1 MFFAFSINLNAQL
14 SHIINSGSYYY
25 TPTNLTVD
33 VGDTVTW
40 INDGGLHNVNF
51 AVSTIT
57 GLNFNNPES
66 FTSSPTTG
74 PTLYTHVFTIPGSY
88 EYDCSVGS
96 HAQNGMVGYL
106 TVNSPPNLDCNGVNN
121 GPALVD
127 SCGDCQLAYVYNF
140 ITHVPTFINDTAGL
154 ILGPTEILVF
164 PNDSTNP
171 LWNSSCSG
179 CTDPTALNFDTSATI
194 DDGSCSYSNS
204 VYDVVSNSVD
214 HTTLKAAVDA
224 CSLDATLSGPGPFTL
239 FAPTDAAFNAL
250 PLGTVP
256 ALLNDIPLL
265 TNILLHHVVGDS
277 VMSGMLSNGQV
288 VTTLLGTDVTV
299 TINPSG
305 VYIDNAMVTV
315 ADVVA
320 DNGVVHVID
329 AVLLPNPG
337 CTDPTALNYDST
349 AIVDDGSC
357 TYGTNSVY
365 DVVVTSADH
374 NLLEIAVDTCGL
386 GGTLSGPGPFT
397 LFAPTDAAFNAL
409 PTGTLAALLNDVP
422 LLTNILLHHVVG
434 DSVMS
439 GMLSNGQVVTTLLGT
454 DVTVTINPSGVYIDN
469 AMVTVAD
476 VIADNGVVHV
486 IDAVLLPNPGC
497 TDPNA
502 TNYDS
507 TAIVD
512 DGSCVYATNTVYDV
526 VVTSAD
532 HNLLEIAVDTCG
544 LGGTLSGPGPFT
556 LFAPTD
562 AAFNALGSGTV
573 LGLLNDVPL
582 LTNILLHH
590 VVGDSVMSG
599 MLSNGQVVTTLLGTD
614 VTVTIN
620 PSGVYIDNAMVTVAD
635 VVADNG
641 VVHVIDAV
649 LLPNPGCTD
658 PNATNY
664 DSTAIVDDGSCVYAT
679 NTVYDVVVTSP
690 DHSVLEIGIDTC
702 GLDGFLSGP
711 GPFTLFAPTDAAF
724 NALGPAT
731 LLSLLADLPQLT
743 NILKHHVVGDSV
755 MSGMLSNGQVVT
767 TLLGTDVV
775 VTIDPTGV
783 YIDGAMVTVADIV
796 ADNGVVHVIDAVLIP
811 QPPAGNSV
819 YDVIVASPAHTT
831 LALAIDTAGLAGT
844 LKGPG
849 PFTVFAPTDAAFNA
863 LPTGTLASLL
873 NDLPQ
878 LADILKHHVV
888 GDSVMSGMLSNGQ
901 VVTTL
906 LGTDV
911 TVTINSSGV
920 YIDNAMVTVA
930 DIVADNGVV
939 HVIDAVL
946 LPSSTGVTDINEIN
960 SSKYLYSINL
970 LGKKVNR
977 NVKKQV
983 VLDIYS
989 NGKVVKRFNP

>member
-1 MFFAFSINLNAQL
+1 MKKLYSLLIAVLLIQLNISAQTNHL
-14 SHIINSGSYYY
+14 VNAGNFYY
-25 TPTNLTVD
+25 TPANLTINA
-33 VGDTVTW
+33 GDTVTW
-40 INDGGLHNVNF
+40 FNDGGFHDVNGDINTQTGSSF
-51 AVSTIT
+51 GNPSPFYIPAVS
-57 GLNFNNPES
+57 
-66 FTSSPTTG
+66 G
-74 PTLYTHVFTIPGSY
+74 PAPLGYHVFTVTGNY
-88 EYDCSVGS
+88 EYDCSIGS
-96 HAQNGMVGYL
+96 HAANGMVGYI
-106 TVNSPPNLDCNGVNN
+106 TVNSPPTVDCNGIVD
-121 GPALVD
+121 GPAMVD

-140 ITHVPTFINDTAGL
+140 ITHVPTFINDTVGL
-154 ILGPTEILVF
+154 ILGPTEILVL

-179 CTDPTALNFDTSATI
+179 CTDPTALNFDATATI
-194 DDGSCSYSNS
+194 DDGSCLYSNS
-204 VYDVVSNSVD
+204 VYDIVSSSTD
-214 HTTLKAAVDA
+214 HAYLKAAIDS

-239 FAPTDAAFNAL
+239 FAPTDAAFTAL
-250 PLGTVP
+250 GGTLFSV
-256 ALLNDIPLL
+256 LSNTPLL

-299 TINPSG
+299 TINSSG

-315 ADVVA
+315 VDVV
-320 DNGVVHVID
+320 
-329 AVLLPNPG
+329 
-337 CTDPTALNYDST
+337 
-349 AIVDDGSC
+349 
-357 TYGTNSVY
+357 
-365 DVVVTSADH
+365 
-374 NLLEIAVDTCGL
+374 
-386 GGTLSGPGPFT
+386 
-397 LFAPTDAAFNAL
+397 
-409 PTGTLAALLNDVP
+409 
-422 LLTNILLHHVVG
+422 
-434 DSVMS
+434 
-439 GMLSNGQVVTTLLGT
+439 
-454 DVTVTINPSGVYIDN
+454 
-469 AMVTVAD
+469 
-476 VIADNGVVHV
+476 ADNGVVHV

-512 DGSCVYATNTVYDV
+512 DGSCVYPTNTVYDV

-920 YIDNAMVTVA
+920 YIDNAMVTVT

-977 NVKKQV
+977 DVKKQV

>member
-1 MFFAFSINLNAQL
+1 MFFAFSFNLNAQV
-14 SHIINSGSYYY
+14 SHTINSGSYYY
-25 TPTNLTVD
+25 TPTNLTID

-179 CTDPTALNFDTSATI
+179 CTDPTALNFDSSATI

-204 VYDVVSNSVD
+204 VYDVISNSVD

-239 FAPTDAAFNAL
+239 FAPTDAAFNTL
-250 PLGTVP
+250 SPGTVP
-256 ALLNDIPLL
+256 ALLNDI
-265 TNILLHHVVGDS
+265 
-277 VMSGMLSNGQV
+277 
-288 VTTLLGTDVTV
+288 
-299 TINPSG
+299 
-305 VYIDNAMVTV
+305 
-315 ADVVA
+315 
-320 DNGVVHVID
+320 
-329 AVLLPNPG
+329 
-337 CTDPTALNYDST
+337 
-349 AIVDDGSC
+349 
-357 TYGTNSVY
+357 
-365 DVVVTSADH
+365 
-374 NLLEIAVDTCGL
+374 
-386 GGTLSGPGPFT
+386 
-397 LFAPTDAAFNAL
+397 
-409 PTGTLAALLNDVP
+409 
-422 LLTNILLHHVVG
+422 
-434 DSVMS
+434 
-439 GMLSNGQVVTTLLGT
+439 
-454 DVTVTINPSGVYIDN
+454 
-469 AMVTVAD
+469 
-476 VIADNGVVHV
+476 
-486 IDAVLLPNPGC
+486 
-497 TDPNA
+497 
-502 TNYDS
+502 
-507 TAIVD
+507 
-512 DGSCVYATNTVYDV
+512 
-526 VVTSAD
+526 
-532 HNLLEIAVDTCG
+532 
-544 LGGTLSGPGPFT
+544 
-556 LFAPTD
+556 
-562 AAFNALGSGTV
+562 
-573 LGLLNDVPL
+573 PL

>member
-1 MFFAFSINLNAQL
+1 MSAM
-14 SHIINSGSYYY
+14 
-25 TPTNLTVD
+25 LT
-33 VGDTVTW
+33 
-40 INDGGLHNVNF
+40 
-51 AVSTIT
+51 
-57 GLNFNNPES
+57 
-66 FTSSPTTG
+66 
-74 PTLYTHVFTIPGSY
+74 
-88 EYDCSVGS
+88 
-96 HAQNGMVGYL
+96 
-106 TVNSPPNLDCNGVNN
+106 
-121 GPALVD
+121 
-127 SCGDCQLAYVYNF
+127 
-140 ITHVPTFINDTAGL
+140 
-154 ILGPTEILVF
+154 
-164 PNDSTNP
+164 
-171 LWNSSCSG
+171 
-179 CTDPTALNFDTSATI
+179 
-194 DDGSCSYSNS
+194 
-204 VYDVVSNSVD
+204 
-214 HTTLKAAVDA
+214 
-224 CSLDATLSGPGPFTL
+224 
-239 FAPTDAAFNAL
+239 
-250 PLGTVP
+250 
-256 ALLNDIPLL
+256 
-265 TNILLHHVVGDS
+265 
-277 VMSGMLSNGQV
+277 NGQV

-299 TINPSG
+299 TINSSG

-320 DNGVVHVID
+320 DNGVVHVVD

-337 CTDPTALNYDST
+337 CTDPNAANYDST

-454 DVTVTINPSGVYIDN
+454 DV
-469 AMVTVAD
+469 
-476 VIADNGVVHV
+476 
-486 IDAVLLPNPGC
+486 
-497 TDPNA
+497 
-502 TNYDS
+502 
-507 TAIVD
+507 
-512 DGSCVYATNTVYDV
+512 
-526 VVTSAD
+526 
-532 HNLLEIAVDTCG
+532 
-544 LGGTLSGPGPFT
+544 
-556 LFAPTD
+556 
-562 AAFNALGSGTV
+562 
-573 LGLLNDVPL
+573 
-582 LTNILLHH
+582 
-590 VVGDSVMSG
+590 
-599 MLSNGQVVTTLLGTD
+599 
-614 VTVTIN
+614 
-620 PSGVYIDNAMVTVAD
+620 
-635 VVADNG
+635 
-641 VVHVIDAV
+641 
-649 LLPNPGCTD
+649 
-658 PNATNY
+658 
-664 DSTAIVDDGSCVYAT
+664 
-679 NTVYDVVVTSP
+679 
-690 DHSVLEIGIDTC
+690 
-702 GLDGFLSGP
+702 
-711 GPFTLFAPTDAAF
+711 
-724 NALGPAT
+724 
-731 LLSLLADLPQLT
+731 
-743 NILKHHVVGDSV
+743 
-755 MSGMLSNGQVVT
+755 
-767 TLLGTDVV
+767 V

-783 YIDGAMVTVADIV
+783 YIDGAMVTVADVV

-819 YDVIVASPAHTT
+819 YDVIVASPDHTT
-831 LALAIDTAGLAGT
+831 LALAIDTAGLTGT

-863 LPTGTLASLL
+863 LPSGTLASLL

-946 LPSSTGVTDINEIN
+946 LPSSTGVTDINDLN
-960 SSKYLYSINL
+960 SNKYLYSINL

>member
-1 MFFAFSINLNAQL
+1 M
-14 SHIINSGSYYY
+14 G
-25 TPTNLTVD
+25 
-33 VGDTVTW
+33 
-40 INDGGLHNVNF
+40 
-51 AVSTIT
+51 
-57 GLNFNNPES
+57 E
-66 FTSSPTTG
+66 
-74 PTLYTHVFTIPGSY
+74 
-88 EYDCSVGS
+88 
-96 HAQNGMVGYL
+96 
-106 TVNSPPNLDCNGVNN
+106 
-121 GPALVD
+121 
-127 SCGDCQLAYVYNF
+127 
-140 ITHVPTFINDTAGL
+140 
-154 ILGPTEILVF
+154 
-164 PNDSTNP
+164 
-171 LWNSSCSG
+171 
-179 CTDPTALNFDTSATI
+179 
-194 DDGSCSYSNS
+194 
-204 VYDVVSNSVD
+204 
-214 HTTLKAAVDA
+214 
-224 CSLDATLSGPGPFTL
+224 
-239 FAPTDAAFNAL
+239 
-250 PLGTVP
+250 
-256 ALLNDIPLL
+256 
-265 TNILLHHVVGDS
+265 
-277 VMSGMLSNGQV
+277 
-288 VTTLLGTDVTV
+288 
-299 TINPSG
+299 
-305 VYIDNAMVTV
+305 
-315 ADVVA
+315 
-320 DNGVVHVID
+320 
-329 AVLLPNPG
+329 
-337 CTDPTALNYDST
+337 
-349 AIVDDGSC
+349 
-357 TYGTNSVY
+357 
-365 DVVVTSADH
+365 
-374 NLLEIAVDTCGL
+374 
-386 GGTLSGPGPFT
+386 LSGPGPFT

-635 VVADNG
+635 VIADNG

-690 DHSVLEIGIDTC
+690 NHSVLEIGIDTC

-767 TLLGTDVV
+767 TLLE
-775 VTIDPTGV
+775 
-783 YIDGAMVTVADIV
+783 
-796 ADNGVVHVIDAVLIP
+796 
-811 QPPAGNSV
+811 Q
-819 YDVIVASPAHTT
+819 
-831 LALAIDTAGLAGT
+831 
-844 LKGPG
+844 
-849 PFTVFAPTDAAFNA
+849 
-863 LPTGTLASLL
+863 
-873 NDLPQ
+873 
-878 LADILKHHVV
+878 
-888 GDSVMSGMLSNGQ
+888 MLW
-901 VVTTL
+901 
-906 LGTDV
+906 
-911 TVTINSSGV
+911 
-920 YIDNAMVTVA
+920 
-930 DIVADNGVV
+930 
-939 HVIDAVL
+939 
-946 LPSSTGVTDINEIN
+946 
-960 SSKYLYSINL
+960 
-970 LGKKVNR
+970 
-977 NVKKQV
+977 
-983 VLDIYS
+983 
-989 NGKVVKRFNP
+989 